1 MWEISQT
8 NQYPRSVLNTVK
20 SVEMTKKAKR
30 TEEIDYI
37 YEKKRG
43 PSTFIKREDQ
53 IKELAD
59 F

>member
-1 MWEISQT
+1 
-8 NQYPRSVLNTVK
+8 
-20 SVEMTKKAKR
+20 MTKKAKG

-37 YEKKRG
+37 YEKKKG
-43 PSTFIKREDQ
+43 PSTFMKREDQ